1 MRWPW
6 NCEQETRKKEDSVRW
21 DKLFLSWADLIEA
34 LKKKWANYS
43 QGLISALAAE
53 EVKMRREEVLK
64 QIMSQKQG
72 D

>member
-1 MRWPW
+1 VQWGKFFLRW
-6 NCEQETRKKEDSVRW
+6 T
-21 DKLFLSWADLIEA
+21 DLIEA

-64 QIMSQKQG
+64 QITSQKQG